1 MFPKRPLIIHYPKP
15 IPFDVLCNYF
25 DKCDIEDKLKKKQL
39 QYTTDYEGIKFK
51 SEKWT
56 FTTLEPTKTSITQIM
71 ELEEIKRQEEIKQEK
86 IKQEIKRQEEIKQEI
101 KRQVEMKKRESRFK
115 SRQDNSG
122 WTTIQSKNK
131 W

>member
-39 QYTTDYEGIKFK
+39 QYTIDSKSTQFK

-56 FTTLEPTKTSITQIM
+56 FPALEPNKTSITQIM

-86 IKQEIKRQEEIKQEI
+86 IKQEIKRQEEVKQEL
-101 KRQVEMKKRESRFK
+101 KRQAEIKKKENRFK
-115 SRQDNSG
+115 SGG
-122 WTTIQSKNK
+122 WTTVQSKNK